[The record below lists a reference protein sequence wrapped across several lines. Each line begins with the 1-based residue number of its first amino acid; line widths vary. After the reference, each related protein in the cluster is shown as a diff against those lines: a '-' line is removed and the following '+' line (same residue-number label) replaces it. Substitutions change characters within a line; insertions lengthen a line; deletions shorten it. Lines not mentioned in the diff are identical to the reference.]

1 MTPIR
6 TMRPNAVATPIRTR
20 RRVFDAAGLD
30 GVKGH
35 WDLPVGGQFISLLA
49 DS

>member
-1 MTPIR
+1 MLSLSSPVI
-6 TMRPNAVATPIRTR
+6 
-20 RRVFDAAGLD
+20 
-30 GVKGH
+30 VKGH